1 MTWVSAGIGGATA
14 IFGGIQALGAGK
26 QKRRIAKEI
35 SKMKEVPLTNVAEGL
50 QVSTRGAELQK
61 ENQARLAATQMDA
74 LSEGG
79 SRSLIGGV
87 GRVSAA
93 SQDVNAT
100 IAADLDAQQK
110 NIDMVR
116 AEDEGRIR
124 NTKEERQRA
133 KLAAL
138 SGQYNAAA
146 TQQQQGFGNIVSG
159 VASAGAGVAG
169 ASGKKSK
176 SSVNFTGEQWSVPQ
190 SLIKK

>member
-1 MTWVSAGIGGATA
+1 MAWVSVGTGAASA

-26 QKRRIAKEI
+26 QKKKIAKEI
-35 SKMKEVPLTNVAEGL
+35 ANMKENPLTNIADGL
-50 QVSTRGAELQK
+50 QVSTRGVDLQK
-61 ENQARLAATQMDA
+61 ENQARLASTQMDA

-93 SQDVNAT
+93 SQDVNAA
-100 IAADLDAQQK
+100 IGADLDAQQK

-116 AEDEGRIR
+116 AEDAGRIR
-124 NTKEERQRA
+124 MTKEERQRA

-146 TQQQQGFGNIVSG
+146 TQQQQGFGNMISG
-159 VASAGAGVAG
+159 LASAGSGIAGKEKIA
-169 ASGKKSK
+169 K
-176 SSVNFTGEQWSVPQ
+176 T
-190 SLIKK
+190 